1 MDDYIAKPI
10 KRADPFCSGHRT
22 MYEMKQNS
30 IQKQHISCRTF
41 YVCASACRLRVK
53 SIAGRSDSVATDRP
67 TLVFLHEGLGC
78 IELWRDFPETLCQAT
93 GCSGLVYDRKG
104 YGGSEKLEE
113 PWPLDYLQKES
124 LIYLPELLKECHID
138 RAVLIGHSDGGTI
151 ALITAAIHG
160 NVVCAVITEAAHI
173 FVEEVTIAGIRKAV
187 EAFETTPLKKK
198 LARYH
203 KENTETIFYRW
214 ANRWLSPEFLTWNI
228 EKYLPKITCP
238 ILVLQGEDDEYGT
251 PAQVQ
256 SIVGH
261 VSGPAHSKL
270 IPDCGHVPHFQAKN
284 AVLSE
289 MTQFIRTI
297 VT

>member
-1 MDDYIAKPI
+1 
-10 KRADPFCSGHRT
+10 
-22 MYEMKQNS
+22 MYERIIFANFRMKQNS

-41 YVCASACRLRVK
+41 HIRASACRLRVK
-53 SIAGRSDSVATDRP
+53 SIELRSDSAATDRP

-78 IELWRDFPETLCQAT
+78 IELWRDFPEILCQAT

-104 YGGSEKLEE
+104 YGGSEKFEE

-124 LIYLPELLKECHID
+124 LIYLPELLKECNID
-138 RAVLIGHSDGGTI
+138 HAVLIGHSDGGTI
-151 ALITAAIHG
+151 ALLTAAIHG
-160 NVVCAVITEAAHI
+160 NVVCAIITEAAHV
-173 FVEEVTIAGIRKAV
+173 FVEELTIAGIRKAV

-214 ANRWLSPEFLTWNI
+214 ADRWLSPEFLSWNI
-228 EKYLPKITCP
+228 ERYLPKITCP
-238 ILVLQGEDDEYGT
+238 ILVLQGEEDEYGT
-251 PAQVQ
+251 PAQIQ

-270 IPDCGHVPHFQAKN
+270 IPNCGHVPHFQAKN
-284 AVLSE
+284 AVLFE